1 MVEFIENKLFVH
13 FHSMATT
20 YYDEKSGF
28 RMQIHFEP
36 TLGDNFEA
44 IVNEYK
50 PKVAQALELIKRM
63 ENGEI
68 VNHTE
73 VKEESEDRMVD
84 HYNLRMEKELV
95 KGKSLAHTLAMWEE
109 AKKFAED
116 VMTGVIK
123 TSAGKKYESIIF
135 NGIGGSYLGP
145 LMLIIAKYG
154 MDFNTTAGLPMKIYF
169 ISNTDS
175 DMFHQITSNIN
186 VDASIMVHL
195 SKSGSTSETAGN
207 TQTWMKLC
215 RDRNLVLGE
224 HNAAVTIKD
233 SLLDKI
239 AHENKFIRTWH
250 MEIDTGGRTSVCSA
264 IGFVPYAFARCD
276 FGEFIKGMSYMDT
289 LTRAEGENPAA
300 LLATAI
306 DANNHKVGHRNMIV
320 LCYNEFMREYAHY
333 LQQLYMESLGKQ
345 YKVDGT
351 EARQGQTVFGGV
363 GTGEQHSFMQQV
375 QKGIADNFVR
385 MIYFEKRE
393 HDYVNEQAGSMGRQL
408 LAFLM
413 GTQKALIQ
421 NKRSFATST
430 FRERNEFT
438 FGMMIALEERVVTF
452 LASFFGI
459 NAYDQPGVQDGKKA
473 ATGVNATSKKI
484 VAGLEKIEGK
494 LSGYTEGILK
504 ALGFEDVPYEA
515 EDVLNDIV
523 KNINVEES
531 YPTLKGVIKA
541 DNHWCSKCKHYYF
554 DFSK

>member
-1 MVEFIENKLFVH
+1 
-13 FHSMATT
+13 MATT

-28 RMQIHFEP
+28 KLQIHFEP
-36 TLGDNFEA
+36 TLGEDFGA
-44 IVNEYK
+44 IVEEYK
-50 PKVAQALELIKRM
+50 PKVAKALDLIKRM

-73 VKEESEDRMVD
+73 VKAESEDRMVD

-116 VMTGVIK
+116 VMNGVIK
-123 TSAGKKYESIIF
+123 TSAGKKYEAIIF

-186 VDASIMVHL
+186 IDASIMVHL

-233 SLLDKI
+233 SLLDNVAKQ
-239 AHENKFIRTWH
+239 NNFIRTWH
-250 MEIDTGGRTSVCSA
+250 MEVDTGGRTSVCSA
-264 IGFVPYAFARCD
+264 IGFVPFAFARCD
-276 FGEFIKGMSYMDT
+276 YAQFIKGMSYMDT

-333 LQQLYMESLGKQ
+333 LQQLYMESLGKE

-385 MIYFEKRE
+385 MVSFEKRE
-393 HDYVNEQAGSMGRQL
+393 HDYLNDQAGSMGRQL

-430 FRERNEFT
+430 FAERNEFT
-438 FGMMIALEERVVTF
+438 FGMMIALEERIVTF
-452 LASFFGI
+452 LGSFFEI

-484 VAGLEKIEGK
+484 VAGLEKITAPV
-494 LSGYTEGILK
+494 SGSTAEILK
-504 ALGFEDVPYEA
+504 AIDFGAEVPYEA
-515 EDVLNDIV
+515 ESILVDIV
-523 KNINVEES
+523 QNINVDES

-541 DNHWCSKCKHYYF
+541 ERKWCNKGKHF
-554 DFSK
+554 LFTFSK